1 VVVLAGADEG
11 KVSIVVATDGSLDA
25 STTVKALAS
34 HVGGGG
40 GGSARL
46 ALAGGRDVQGIDAVI
61 IAAKAL

>member
-1 VVVLAGADEG
+1 MVLVGADEG
-11 KVSIVVATDGSLDA
+11 KVAIVVASDGSLDA
-25 STTVKALAS
+25 ASTVKSLAS

-46 ALAGGRDVQGIDAVI
+46 ALAGGRDAQGIDAVI